1 MPQINA
7 NNISIEFETFG
18 EPDARPLLL
27 VMGLGAQMV
36 AWDENFCQQLADAG
50 HFVIRYDNRD
60 VGLSTRFHDHGV
72 PDFEKLVTDIMT
84 NGAAKVPYTLDDMAV
99 DGIAL
104 LDELGIEQ
112 AHICGA
118 SLGGMIVQTMA
129 INHPER
135 ILSMTSIM
143 STTGNPGLP
152 PAHAEAMEALNSERV
167 DDPEHAMNRAVEVSK
182 VIGSTGF
189 ERDEERIRRKAL
201 ESYERAYY
209 PDGVARQM
217 AAVMAHG
224 DRRPGLNKL
233 SLPCLVVHGDI
244 DPLVPVTGGHDT
256 HQNVPGAELLIIEG
270 MGHDMPKGVWGQ
282 IVEGVALLT
291 RQG

>member
-72 PDFEKLVTDIMT
+72 PDFEKLVTEFMT
-84 NGAAKVPYTLDDMAV
+84 NGSAKVPYTLDDMAV

-104 LDELGIEQ
+104 LDELGIAQ

-143 STTGNPGLP
+143 STTGNPDLP

-167 DDPEHAMNRAVEVSK
+167 DDPEHAMDRAVEVSK

-217 AAVMAHG
+217 AAIMAHG

-233 SLPCLVVHGDI
+233 SLPCLVVHGNI

-282 IVEGVALLT
+282 IVQGVAQLT
-291 RQG
+291 DQS